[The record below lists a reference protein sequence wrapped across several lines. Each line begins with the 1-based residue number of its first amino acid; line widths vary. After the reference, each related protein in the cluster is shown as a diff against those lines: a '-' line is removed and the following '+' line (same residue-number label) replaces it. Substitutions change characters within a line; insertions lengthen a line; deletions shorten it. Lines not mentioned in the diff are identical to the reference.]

1 MRLQNGAPVY
11 EVGTK
16 VRVREIDRPDYKSVR
31 FVEPMEV
38 YRGQELTISDVFID
52 REYPFYLVYENE
64 WYWDNSMLDIVED
77 FESEEDSELADVSFG
92 KYFDGFAIK

>member
-77 FESEEDSELADVSFG
+77 FESEEDSELADASFG

>member
-31 FVEPMEV
+31 FVDPMEV

-52 REYPFYLVYENE
+52 REYPSYLVYENE

-77 FESEEDSELADVSFG
+77 FESEEDSELADASFG